1 MKLPKHAQASC
12 LSICPSMM
20 LKSPPSNALR
30 TDARTHLRRTT
41 QLEHS
46 SQVSNARRGVERNS
60 PNRFRFG
67 QRYALALVLS
77 TAPTSSSKEA
87 VR

>member
-1 MKLPKHAQASC
+1 MKLPKDARASC
-12 LSICPSMM
+12 LSICLSIM
-20 LKSPPSNALR
+20 LKSPSSNALR
-30 TDARTHLRRTT
+30 TDARTDLRRTT

-46 SQVSNARRGVERNS
+46 SQVSNARRGVQRNS

-67 QRYALALVLS
+67 QRYALALELS
-77 TAPTSSSKEA
+77 TAPSSSKEA